1 MKNILNKIERWF
13 DLNVG
18 WFFVN
23 GRKQEAWLEY
33 INEKYEE

>member
-1 MKNILNKIERWF
+1 MKNILYKIERWF

-23 GRKQEAWLEY
+23 GRKQEVWLEY
-33 INEKYEE
+33 INEKYER

>member
-1 MKNILNKIERWF
+1 MKNILKKIERWF

-23 GRKQEAWLEY
+23 GMKQEEWLDY
-33 INEKYEE
+33 IQQKYK